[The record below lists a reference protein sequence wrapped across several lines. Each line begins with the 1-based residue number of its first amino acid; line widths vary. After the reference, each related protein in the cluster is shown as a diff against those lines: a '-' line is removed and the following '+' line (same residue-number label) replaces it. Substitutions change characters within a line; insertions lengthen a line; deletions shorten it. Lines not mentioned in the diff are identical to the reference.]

1 MVNGRSTRSVE
12 NITLV
17 ILKSRESRSYPL
29 GGILKFCCHKHMLV
43 ILFARKDYKGIP
55 VGRFKTINCNLYIL

>member
-12 NITLV
+12 NITLE

-29 GGILKFCCHKHMLV
+29 GGILKFCYHKHMLV
-43 ILFARKDYKGIP
+43 ILFAGKDCKGIP
-55 VGRFKTINCNLYIL
+55 VGRF